1 MSGPRTFGGAS
12 SGNPGAVTIVIQT
25 GVRQDAAEAFV
36 RWQDETSR
44 VIATFPDFLEQ
55 KVIPPSP
62 PTQVDWVILQ
72 RFANAAAATAWLKSA
87 ERLKRLTAAAPMLV
101 GRDDVHLV
109 KDGDAGAL
117 PSPVSVVISTRIKPG
132 QEEAYHRWEQRIALA
147 QSRALGFQGYRF
159 EPPTPGVQD
168 DWLAI
173 LRFDTEANLQAW
185 LDSPERNQLLQE
197 ASGFIEDVHARIVR
211 TGFDQWFRTA
221 QDGTPPP
228 AAWKQNM
235 LVLLMLYPVVFLFG
249 TFVQTPLLGER
260 LGLSFPIALF
270 ISNVVSVILLNYLV
284 PRTTIGFTWWL
295 RPTGAKSG
303 RTELA
308 GTILIVALYGALLF
322 AFSKL
327 F

>member
-1 MSGPRTFGGAS
+1 MSGRRTFDGAS
-12 SGNPGAVTIVIQT
+12 SGNPGAVTIVTQT
-25 GVRQDAAEAFV
+25 GVRQEAAEAFA

-44 VIATFPDFLEQ
+44 VIATFPNFLEQ

-62 PTQVDWVILQ
+62 PIQIDWVILQ
-72 RFANAAAATAWLKSA
+72 RFANTAAATAWLESA
-87 ERLKRLTAAAPMLV
+87 ERLKRLAAAAPMLL

-117 PSPVSVVISTRIKPG
+117 PSPVSAVISTRIKPG

-147 QSRALGFQGYRF
+147 QSKAMGFQGYRF
-159 EPPTPGVQD
+159 EPPIPGVQD

-185 LDSPERNQLLQE
+185 LDSPERNELLQE
-197 ASGFIEDVHARIVR
+197 ASGFIENFRARIVR
-211 TGFDQWFRTA
+211 TGFDQWFRA
-221 QDGTPPP
+221 GPDGTPEP

-249 TFVQTPLLGER
+249 IFVQTPLLAER
-260 LGLSFPIALF
+260 MGLSFPIALF
-270 ISNVVSVILLNYLV
+270 IGNVASVILLNYLV
-284 PRTTIGFTWWL
+284 PWTTIGFTWWL
-295 RPTGAKSG
+295 QPAGGKPG

-308 GTILIVALYGALLF
+308 GTVLIVALYGALLF
-322 AFSKL
+322 AFTKL